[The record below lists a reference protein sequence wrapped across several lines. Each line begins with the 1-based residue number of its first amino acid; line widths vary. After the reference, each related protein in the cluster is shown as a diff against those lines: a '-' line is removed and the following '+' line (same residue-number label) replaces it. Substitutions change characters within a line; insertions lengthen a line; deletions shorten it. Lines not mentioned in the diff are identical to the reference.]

1 MKAQILKI
9 IETYGLTKK
18 EFAERIGISTGN
30 LSDLFSGRIK
40 SLSPDVVTNIA
51 KIYQI
56 NPIWL
61 LSGDGEMEFSSNDRL
76 EKIQI
81 REDIELTRK
90 ILRNPQIHRI
100 VEILLEVPTGELNK
114 IETILKTFR
123 QKQ

>member
-1 MKAQILKI
+1 
-9 IETYGLTKK
+9 
-18 EFAERIGISTGN
+18 
-30 LSDLFSGRIK
+30 
-40 SLSPDVVTNIA
+40 
-51 KIYQI
+51 
-56 NPIWL
+56 
-61 LSGDGEMEFSSNDRL
+61 MEFSSNDRL